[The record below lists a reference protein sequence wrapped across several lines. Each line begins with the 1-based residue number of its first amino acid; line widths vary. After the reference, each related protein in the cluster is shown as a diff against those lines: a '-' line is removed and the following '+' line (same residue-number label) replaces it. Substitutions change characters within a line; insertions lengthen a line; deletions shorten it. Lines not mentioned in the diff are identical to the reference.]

1 MEFNCGQAMLGRFL
15 SHSQL
20 GSLNQLTRMSR
31 SFSGLAAA
39 GAGLVAAP
47 KTLSAR
53 RTSRRVWAVASN
65 KQSTSMNRISRGFAT
80 EENPLVCPRDRIRN
94 IAIIAHVDHGKT
106 TLVDCILK
114 EAGHGFENER
124 VMDKN
129 ELEKEKGITIL

>member
-1 MEFNCGQAMLGRFL
+1 MEFNCGQVMLGRFL
-15 SHSQL
+15 SHTRV
-20 GSLNQLTRMSR
+20 GSLNQKTRVSR
-31 SFSGLAAA
+31 SFTGLAA
-39 GAGLVAAP
+39 GASGLVDAS
-47 KTLSAR
+47 KTQA
-53 RTSRRVWAVASN
+53 TSRTTRRLWTLTSN
-65 KQSTSMNRISRGFAT
+65 KRLGSMNRICRGFAA

>member
-15 SHSQL
+15 SHTHL
-20 GSLNQLTRMSR
+20 GSVNQLTRVSR
-31 SFSGLAAA
+31 SFTGQTAAAA
-39 GAGLVAAP
+39 GLVSVP
-47 KTLSAR
+47 KTQSTG
-53 RTSRRVWAVASN
+53 RTSRRMWAVAAN
-65 KQSTSMNRISRGFAT
+65 KQSPSMMRISRGFAT
-80 EENPLVCPRDRIRN
+80 EEHSLVCPRDRIRN